1 MIVLKYWDIWF
12 LVDKDIH
19 KKSRSQQREGC
30 TPFLS
35 KQYLYIHCIRFCPM
49 CLQTFYNE
57 VLFSQDIPKNAAQ
70 ESTANGTED
79 LSLYIL
85 YSCTFCFISS
95 SFFLLK
101 VTIICLHSFQ
111 DVSQLKEL
119 FPNED
124 EADLECVL
132 KCSFNLEH
140 AIDTF
145 INRSVGEYQSI
156 MF

>member
-49 CLQTFYNE
+49 CKYSVMKFFFHRIFQRML
-57 VLFSQDIPKNAAQ
+57 LKKAQ
-70 ESTANGTED
+70 LMVQKTYR
-79 LSLYIL
+79 YIL
-85 YSCTFCFISS
+85 YSYTICFISS
-95 SFFLLK
+95 SFFFLK

-111 DVSQLKEL
+111 DVSKLKEL

-145 INRSVGEYQSI
+145 ISRSVS
-156 MF
+156 